1 MRKTLSEQEKVLD
14 EDLNEMEREADGNLQ
29 KLKHMD
35 ALMMCLEDILPA
47 QPLPKELR
55 NAQCQ
60 AELDA
65 ANPYEDGAP
74 PSKPRSSSY
83 PESHHPHSNPN
94 PNLDSDSEDEMVRM
108 KQNLRDMEEA
118 GVRVTGVPTL
128 VSC

>member
-74 PSKPRSSSY
+74 P
-83 PESHHPHSNPN
+83 PEAPIVILP
-94 PNLDSDSEDEMVRM
+94 
-108 KQNLRDMEEA
+108 
-118 GVRVTGVPTL
+118 
-128 VSC
+128 